1 MDINIFKSKFEAAV
15 TSAKKNKSSGTQVS
29 AKIYMKS
36 GQMHQ
41 FTQSDGSWW
50 KYEIDT
56 DAGTLQ
62 MGNRS
67 NSETPHEV
75 YDLQYKT
82 VRVMDINEIAGFDV
96 DYMTAPEVKNT
107 TTT

>member
-1 MDINIFKSKFEAAV
+1 MDTNIFKSKFEAAV
-15 TSAKKNKSSGTQVS
+15 NSAKKSKTSGTQVL

-41 FTQSDGSWW
+41 FSQSEGSWW

-62 MGNRS
+62 IGNRS
-67 NSETPHEV
+67 NSDTPQEV
-75 YDLQYKT
+75 YDLQYKS
-82 VRVMDINEIAGFDV
+82 VRIMDIAEISGFDV
-96 DYMTAPEVKNT
+96 DYMTAPEISKT